1 MKTIALVGKNGSGR
15 FTVVDDDVYQW
26 ASGVEWFVVCGYA
39 CNRNKE
45 YLHRLIRPVS
55 RPLEVDHKNQD
66 RLDNRRENLIAST
79 HRANIR
85 NSRRSNKHRYALSDY
100 KLVNRRRIGYER

>member
-1 MKTIALVGKNGSGR
+1 MKTIALVGKTGSGR
-15 FTVVDDDVYQW
+15 FTVVDDAVYQW
-26 ASGVEWFVVCGYA
+26 ASGVEWLAVCCYA
-39 CNRNKE
+39 CKRNKE

-55 RPLEVDHKNQD
+55 RPLEVDPKNHD

-85 NSRRSNKHRYALSDY
+85 NSRRSNKHGYALSDY
-100 KLVNRRRIGYER
+100 KLVNCGRIRYER